1 MAQLNF
7 KIADE
12 LVKGLDELID
22 GAVFTNRAQLIRHI
36 IARYIEHSKK
46 SREEYDKER
55 DELAWSCPIT
65 GDPSQNP
72 YLLKGKKDV

>member
-36 IARYIEHSKK
+36 IARYIEHSQ
-46 SREEYDKER
+46 R